1 MFVDGPSKHVRNEK
15 NWIGT
20 LCLNEW
26 ADHRPSRP
34 ELIAEIVC
42 FPGDIRKL
50 TTHFLILRNTKTLL
64 NLEYPQKQLW
74 WHIERQFDMVGVFL
88 RCNSVYLC
96 IMNQN
101 VRSAFWVGTNYD
113 GMWHRNKKESIF
125 QGLWCVN
132 SGFVKDELKTWPL
145 HQNKHHVSLFWLQT
159 CRTLNESVLNVSDL
173 KALK

>member
-26 ADHRPSRP
+26 ADRRPSRP

-50 TTHFLILRNTKTLL
+50 TTPKRCLILNTTKSNSGDTLNG
-64 NLEYPQKQLW
+64 NLIW
-74 WHIERQFDMVGVFL
+74 WGGFL
-88 RCNSVYLC
+88 RCNSFYSC

-125 QGLWCVN
+125 QHLWCAN
-132 SGFVKDELKTWPL
+132 SGFVRDELKTWPL
-145 HQNKHHVSLFWLQT
+145 HQNKHHVSLFRLQT

-173 KALK
+173 KALQ